1 MCSVCF
7 KVLNTRSVARVF
19 KEICRTT
26 KPTLCANILWRK
38 TLTKLP
44 RIVKKM
50 WENLMIQCDYKTVV
64 VENWST
70 LILDRHDSSC
80 GYLRTRCTNAGW
92 AEVINRHQKERHEHQ
107 LCQFRKIVCQDC
119 GEQLIW
125 KSRRLHPCFMQ
136 KQIDDLV
143 RRLNVV
149 QNDVGGIKH
158 EVKLTQEEMAYLT
171 REATERCNLFTDRQK
186 IFVCGGCSDDNTLL
200 NSVDS
205 YTWPDNSW
213 ALEPAMNEKR
223 SNPSVFVHDRE
234 IYVGG
239 GFTGAKFTD
248 SIEILNVEEENLEW
262 EPQTPQF
269 KMPVQC
275 DGGTRWFVTRTM
287 RFRLADVPTTSGRY
301 VGR

>member
-1 MCSVCF
+1 
-7 KVLNTRSVARVF
+7 
-19 KEICRTT
+19 
-26 KPTLCANILWRK
+26 
-38 TLTKLP
+38 
-44 RIVKKM
+44 
-50 WENLMIQCDYKTVV
+50 
-64 VENWST
+64 
-70 LILDRHDSSC
+70 
-80 GYLRTRCTNAGW
+80 
-92 AEVINRHQKERHEHQ
+92 
-107 LCQFRKIVCQDC
+107 
-119 GEQLIW
+119 
-125 KSRRLHPCFMQ
+125 MQ

-158 EVKLTQEEMAYLT
+158 AVKLTQEEMAYLT
-171 REATERCNLFTDRQK
+171 REATERCNLFTDCQK

-248 SIEILNVEEENLEW
+248 SIEILNVEEGNLEW
-262 EPQTPQF
+262 KPQTPQF
-269 KMPVQC
+269 KMPIQC
-275 DGGTRWFVTRTM
+275 NGHKMVCHENNEIQTGGRTDDL
-287 RFRLADVPTTSGRY
+287 R
-301 VGR
+301 